1 MKKIDRLSISYLAIP
16 VLVLGFTRP
25 AAASDAQPDT
35 TVYPADYFAN
45 LNVLTV
51 RDMVRRIPGS
61 EAQLPQN
68 PAGGPGGSGGQR
80 RGLRDKTDRILLDG
94 KRLTGKANETDE
106 FLERLPASKVL
117 RIEVVDG
124 MVTETESDAGTRT
137 INVITTGEGSGS
149 GTWEASLRWLDGL
162 RTTTGASLSYAGQ
175 IKSADIALG
184 ITTTPNGSLT
194 HRDDIES
201 VAGIPVERILETR
214 TRNAHKTEITG
225 SARML
230 LSATRTMQ
238 INGLYEKEPR
248 TGVNHDDIFD
258 FLPDGTQRPIGFS
271 DEPLRRT
278 REIWE
283 VGGTY
288 EHQINDANLFQILF
302 LRNENDN
309 DRESR
314 QTTTDNNEQVVEK
327 NHEIRDEHAEETV
340 LRGTWFAK
348 RESGKEFDLGLELAV
363 NTLDKIVALF
373 EGQSEPLSP
382 VAIPNAD
389 QVIRE
394 DRAEFFANYS
404 FSLANLRVRLGIAA
418 EYSEFDQ
425 QGSDVSQNR
434 TLDYVKPSVDLSY
447 DGANDRRYF
456 LTFKRDVAQLDFDDF
471 VASIDPIDREI
482 RAGNPNLL
490 PETSWNLE
498 VGSEHRFGEDT
509 GLLKLRLFH
518 RWVEDVSDLIP
529 LDLDDSQPGN
539 LPDGRHWGINIVI
552 GLRFQNLGIPGAVF
566 NGFYTWQDSEVIDP
580 FSGESRPFL
589 NQKRFEA
596 GFEYRHDIERFRGA
610 YGISWS
616 GEGRRHRYDVDRVD
630 IDWNDDAIEM
640 FIERRLGDSL
650 ILRLAANQIY
660 EPRSERER
668 FNYDSGR
675 SSGIQTSTVSRDQ
688 VLRRFMT
695 LSLSGTF

>member
-1 MKKIDRLSISYLAIP
+1 VKKADRLSISFLAIP
-16 VLVLGFTRP
+16 ILVLGFAWP
-25 AAASDAQPDT
+25 AAAAEAQQGT
-35 TVYPADYFAN
+35 TVYTADYFAN

-68 PAGGPGGSGGQR
+68 PAGGPGGGGGQR
-80 RGLRDKTDRILLDG
+80 RGLRDKTDRILIDG
-94 KRLTGKANETDE
+94 KKLTGKANETDD

-117 RIEVVDG
+117 RIEVVAG
-124 MVTETESDAGTRT
+124 MVTETESDAGART
-137 INVITTGEGSGS
+137 INIITTGEGGGS
-149 GTWEASLRWLDGL
+149 GTWQASLRWLDDL
-162 RTTTGASLSYAGQ
+162 RTTTGGTLSYSGQ
-175 IKSADIALG
+175 IKSADYAVG

-194 HRDDIES
+194 HRDDIEY

-214 TRNAHKTEITG
+214 TRTAHKTKITG
-225 SARML
+225 STRMP
-230 LSATRTMQ
+230 LSDTRTLQ

-248 TGVNHDDIFD
+248 EGVNHDDIFD
-258 FLPDGTQRPIGFS
+258 FLPDGSQRPIGFS

-288 EHQINDANLFQILF
+288 ERQLNDANLFQILF

-309 DRESR
+309 DRQSR
-314 QTTTDNNEQVVEK
+314 KTTTDINGQIVEQ

-348 RESGKEFDLGLELAV
+348 RESGREFDLGLELAV
-363 NTLDKIVALF
+363 NTLDKLVALS

-382 VAIPNAD
+382 VVIPNAD

-394 DRAEFFANYS
+394 DRAEIFANYS
-404 FSLANLRVRLGIAA
+404 FSISNLRVRLGLAA

-425 QGSDVSQNR
+425 QGSDVSLNR
-434 TLDYVKPSVDLSY
+434 TLNYVKPSIDLSY
-447 DGANDRRYF
+447 EGENDRRYF
-456 LTFKRDVAQLDFDDF
+456 LTFKRDVSQLDFDDF
-471 VASIDPIDREI
+471 VASIDPVDREI

-490 PETSWNLE
+490 PETSWDLE

-518 RWVEDVSDLIP
+518 RWVEDVNDLIP

-539 LPDGRHWGINIVI
+539 LPDGRHWGINIVF
-552 GLRFQNLGIPGAVF
+552 GLRFQDLGLPGAVL

-580 FSGESRPFL
+580 FSGETRPFL
-589 NQKRFEA
+589 NQKQFEA
-596 GFEYRHDIERFRGA
+596 GFEFRHDIERFRGA

-630 IDWNDDAIEM
+630 INWNDDAIEM
-640 FIERRLGDSL
+640 FLERRLRGSM

-660 EPRSERER
+660 EPKSERER
-668 FNYDSGR
+668 FNYDFGR
-675 SSGIQTSTVSRDQ
+675 STGIQTSTVSRDQ
-688 VLRRFMT
+688 VLRRFAT

>member
-1 MKKIDRLSISYLAIP
+1 MKKADRLSFRFLAIP
-16 VLVLGFTRP
+16 LLVLGLYRP
-25 AAASDAQPDT
+25 AAASDVQPDT
-35 TVYPADYFAN
+35 TVYTADYFAS

-80 RGLRDKTDRILLDG
+80 RGLRDKSDRILING
-94 KRLTGKANETDE
+94 KKLTGKANETDDL
-106 FLERLPASKVL
+106 LERLPASKVL

-124 MVTETESDAGTRT
+124 MVTETESDAGART
-137 INVITTGEGSGS
+137 INIITTGLAGGS
-149 GTWEASLRWLDGL
+149 GTWEVSLRWLDDL
-162 RTTTGASLSYAGQ
+162 RTTTGASLGYSGQ

-194 HRDDIES
+194 HRDDIEG
-201 VAGIPVERILETR
+201 VAGIPLERILETR
-214 TRNAHKTEITG
+214 TRTAHKTELTG
-225 SARML
+225 SVRMP
-230 LSATRTMQ
+230 LSATRTLQ

-248 TGVNHDDIFD
+248 EGVNRDDIFE
-258 FLPDGTQRPIGFS
+258 FLPDESLRPIGFS

-283 VGGTY
+283 IGGTY
-288 EHQINDANLFQILF
+288 EHQLNDANLIQVLF

-309 DRESR
+309 DRQSR
-314 QTTTDNNEQVVEK
+314 QTTTDVNGQFVER
-327 NHEIRDEHAEETV
+327 NHEIRDEHAAETV
-340 LRGTWFAK
+340 LRGTWFTQ
-348 RESGKEFDLGLELAV
+348 RESGREFDLGLELAV
-363 NTLDKIVALF
+363 NTLDKLVALF
-373 EGQSEPLSP
+373 EGQSEPLPP

-394 DRAEFFANYS
+394 DRAEIFANYS
-404 FSLANLRVRLGIAA
+404 FSLSNLRVRLGIAA

-434 TLDYVKPSVDLSY
+434 TLDYLKPSVDLSY
-447 DGANDRRYF
+447 DGTNDRRYF
-456 LTFKRDVAQLDFDDF
+456 LTFKRDVSQLQFDDF
-471 VASIDPIDREI
+471 IASIDPVDREI

-490 PETSWNLE
+490 PETSWNLD
-498 VGSEHRFGEDT
+498 VGSEHRFGEDA

-518 RWVEDVSDLIP
+518 RWVEDVNDLIP

-539 LPDGRHWGINIVI
+539 LPDGRHWGINIVF
-552 GLRFQNLGIPGAVF
+552 GLRFQGLGLPGAVL

-580 FSGESRPFL
+580 FSGEPRPFL
-589 NQKRFEA
+589 NQKQFEA

-616 GEGRRHRYDVDRVD
+616 GEGRRHRFDVDRAD
-630 IDWNDDAIEM
+630 IDWNDDAIEV
-640 FIERRLGDSL
+640 FIERRLGRSL
-650 ILRLAANQIY
+650 ILKLAANQIY

-668 FNYDSGR
+668 FNYETGR
-675 SSGIQTSTVSRDQ
+675 STGIETSTVSRDQ
-688 VLRRFMT
+688 ALRRFMT
-695 LSLSGTF
+695 LSLTGTF